1 MTFQTVVF
9 GTGVVTG
16 QGAVNYSDGDSIPS
30 GGYRLFIVPK
40 KNMGNNPIDIGFT
53 YVNQFGAIK
62 TSSVTTAIA
71 PNTTAGT
78 HVQAVLESGDTGI
91 RDLIGVSMFVG
102 GSPGDNLS
110 FESYNEGTGRSPIE
124 IAMTDP
130 FDRNVPG
137 SHIFEPYIGLYKG
150 KTIIIPSL
158 TPELYYSNPGILP
171 MQLIKSNITEFIS
184 ELIINRGITSITID
198 FSRAEMVSWISE
210 PLSTREYTGKD
221 FFIFKSWLES
231 VVGQVLSGY
240 VTNTQNQ
247 IIKNAISLIMMSTA
261 RTETAPTGASM
272 IGDVD
277 ANTGLYQA
285 FLKKLI
291 YDKRYIIIRV
301 ATGKSVILEGGGIP
315 AVVDGT
321 KQLPIPYN
329 LQFECPTINCDFNV
343 TRKQK

>member
-16 QGAVNYSDGDSIPS
+16 PGAVNYSDGSSIPS
-30 GGYRLFIVPK
+30 GGYRLFIVPT
-40 KNMGNNPIDIGFT
+40 KNLGNNPIDIGFT
-53 YVNQFGAIK
+53 YVNQFGEIQ

-78 HVQAVLESGDTGI
+78 HVQVVLESGDTGI
-91 RDLIGVSMFVG
+91 RDLIEVSIFVG
-102 GSPGDNLS
+102 GSSGDNLS
-110 FESYNEGTGRSPIE
+110 FESYNEGTGRPPIE
-124 IAMTDP
+124 IAKTEP

-137 SHIFEPYIGLYKG
+137 SHIFEPYLGLYKG

-158 TPELYYSNPGILP
+158 TPELYFSNPAILP
-171 MQLIKSNITEFIS
+171 MQLVRSSITEFIS

-198 FSRAEMVSWISE
+198 FSRAEMVSWIAE
-210 PLSTREYTGKD
+210 PLSTREFTGKD
-221 FFIFKSWLES
+221 FFIFRSWLES

-261 RTETAPTGASM
+261 KTETAPGGASM

-291 YDKRYIIIRV
+291 YDKRYIIVQV
-301 ATGKSVILEGGGIP
+301 ATGKSVALEGAGIP

-329 LQFECPTINCDFNV
+329 LQFACPIINCDFDV

>member
-1 MTFQTVVF
+1 MTFQTVVY

-16 QGAVNYSDGDSIPS
+16 QGVLNFSDGDSIPS

-53 YVNQFGAIK
+53 YVNQFGVIK

-78 HVQAVLESGDTGI
+78 YVQAVLEAGDTGI
-91 RDLIGVSMFVG
+91 RDLIGVSIFVG
-102 GSPGDNLS
+102 GSSGDNLS
-110 FESYNEGTGRSPIE
+110 FESYNEGTGRPPIE
-124 IAMTDP
+124 ITMTDP
-130 FDRNVPG
+130 FDRTVPG
-137 SHIFEPYIGLYKG
+137 SYIFEPYLGLYKG
-150 KTIIIPSL
+150 KAVIIPSL

-171 MQLIKSNITEFIS
+171 MQLIRSNITEFIS

-210 PLSTREYTGKD
+210 PLSTREFTGKD
-221 FFIFKSWLES
+221 FFLFKSWLES

-247 IIKNAISLIMMSTA
+247 VIKNAISLIMMSTA
-261 RTETAPTGASM
+261 QTETAPGGAS
-272 IGDVD
+272 ILGEVN

-285 FLKKLI
+285 FLKKLR
-291 YDKRYIIIRV
+291 YDKRYILIQVSIGKTV
-301 ATGKSVILEGGGIP
+301 ALEGAGIP

-329 LQFECPTINCDFNV
+329 LQFECLTINCDFNV

>member
-1 MTFQTVVF
+1 MTFQTVVY

-16 QGAVNYSDGDSIPS
+16 PGAINFSDGGSIPS
-30 GGYRLFIVPK
+30 GGYRLFIVPT
-40 KNMGNNPIDIGFT
+40 KNLGNNPIDIGFT
-53 YVNQFGAIK
+53 YVNQFGEIK

-78 HVQAVLESGDTGI
+78 HVQVVLESGDTGI
-91 RDLIGVSMFVG
+91 RDLIEVSIFVG
-102 GSPGDNLS
+102 GSSGDNLS
-110 FESYNEGTGRSPIE
+110 FESYNEGTGRPPIE
-124 IAMTDP
+124 IAKTEP

-137 SHIFEPYIGLYKG
+137 SHIFEPYLGLYKG

-158 TPELYYSNPGILP
+158 TPELYYSNPAILP
-171 MQLIKSNITEFIS
+171 MQLVRSSITEFIS

-210 PLSTREYTGKD
+210 PLSTREFTGKD
-221 FFIFKSWLES
+221 FFIFRSWLES

-261 RTETAPTGASM
+261 KTETAPGGASM

-291 YDKRYIIIRV
+291 YDKRYIIVQV
-301 ATGKSVILEGGGIP
+301 ATGKSVALEGAGIP
-315 AVVDGT
+315 VVVDGT

-329 LQFECPTINCDFNV
+329 LQFACPIINCDFDV

>member
-30 GGYRLFIVPK
+30 GGYRLFIVPT
-40 KNMGNNPIDIGFT
+40 KNLGNNPIDIGFT
-53 YVNQFGAIK
+53 YVNQFGEIK

-91 RDLIGVSMFVG
+91 RDLIGVSIFVG
-102 GSPGDNLS
+102 GTSGDNLS
-110 FESYNEGTGRSPIE
+110 FESYNEGTGRHPIE
-124 IAMTDP
+124 IAKTEP
-130 FDRNVPG
+130 FDINMPG
-137 SHIFEPYIGLYKG
+137 SHIFEPYLGLYKG

-171 MQLIKSNITEFIS
+171 MQLVRSRITEFIS
-184 ELIINRGITSITID
+184 ELIINRGITSIIVD
-198 FSRAEMVSWISE
+198 FSRAEMVSWITE

-221 FFIFKSWLES
+221 FFIFRSWLES

-277 ANTGLYQA
+277 VNTGLYQA

-291 YDKRYIIIRV
+291 YDKRYIIV
-301 ATGKSVILEGGGIP
+301 QVSTGKTVTLEGGGIP

-329 LQFECPTINCDFNV
+329 LQFVCPTINCDFNV

>member
-16 QGAVNYSDGDSIPS
+16 QGAINYSDRDSIPS

-40 KNMGNNPIDIGFT
+40 KNLGDNPIDIGFT
-53 YVNQFGAIK
+53 YVNQFGEIK

-78 HVQAVLESGDTGI
+78 HVQAVLEAGDTGI
-91 RDLIGVSMFVG
+91 RDIIEVSIFVG
-102 GSPGDNLS
+102 GSLGDNLS
-110 FESYNEGTGRSPIE
+110 FESFNEGTGRPPIE
-124 IAMTDP
+124 IAKTEP
-130 FDRNVPG
+130 FDRTVPG
-137 SHIFEPYIGLYKG
+137 SHIFEPYLGLYKG
-150 KTIIIPSL
+150 KAVNIPSL
-158 TPELYYSNPGILP
+158 IPELYFSNPAILP
-171 MQLIKSNITEFIS
+171 MQLVRSSITGFIG
-184 ELIINRGITSITID
+184 ELIINRGITSITFE
-198 FSRAEMVSWISE
+198 FSRAEMVSWIPE
-210 PLSTREYTGKD
+210 PLSTREFTGKD

-261 RTETAPTGASM
+261 KTETAPGGAST

-291 YDKRYIIIRV
+291 YDKRYIIVQV
-301 ATGKSVILEGGGIP
+301 ATGKSVALEGAGIP

-329 LQFECPTINCDFNV
+329 LQFACPTINCDFNV

>member
-1 MTFQTVVF
+1 MTFLTVVF

-16 QGAVNYSDGDSIPS
+16 PGAINYSDGSSIPS

-40 KNMGNNPIDIGFT
+40 KNLGNNPIDIGFT
-53 YVNQFGAIK
+53 YVNQFGELK

-78 HVQAVLESGDTGI
+78 HIQVVLEAGDTGI
-91 RDLIGVSMFVG
+91 RDLIEVSIFVG
-102 GSPGDNLS
+102 GSSGDEIS
-110 FESYNEGTGRSPIE
+110 FESYNEGTGRPPIE
-124 IAMTDP
+124 IARTEP
-130 FDRNVPG
+130 FDRTVPG
-137 SHIFEPYIGLYKG
+137 SHIFEPYLGLYKG
-150 KTIIIPSL
+150 KAVIIPSL
-158 TPELYYSNPGILP
+158 IPELYFSNPAILP
-171 MQLIKSNITEFIS
+171 IKLVRSSITEFIS
-184 ELIINRGITSITID
+184 ELIINRGITAITID
-198 FSRAEMVSWISE
+198 FSRAEIISWIPE
-210 PLSTREYTGKD
+210 PLSTREFTGKD
-221 FFIFKSWLES
+221 FFIFRSWLES

-247 IIKNAISLIMMSTA
+247 VIKNAISLIMMSTA
-261 RTETAPTGASM
+261 QTETAPGGAS
-272 IGDVD
+272 ILGDVD

-291 YDKRYIIIRV
+291 YDKRYIIIKV
-301 ATGKSVILEGGGIP
+301 ATGKSIALEGAGIP

>member
-1 MTFQTVVF
+1 MTFQTVVY

-16 QGAVNYSDGDSIPS
+16 PGAVNYSDGSSIPS
-30 GGYRLFIVPK
+30 GGYRLFIVPT
-40 KNMGNNPIDIGFT
+40 KNLGNNPIDIGFT
-53 YVNQFGAIK
+53 YVNQFGEIK

-78 HVQAVLESGDTGI
+78 HVQVVLESGDTGI
-91 RDLIGVSMFVG
+91 RDLIEVSIFVG
-102 GSPGDNLS
+102 GSSGDNLS
-110 FESYNEGTGRSPIE
+110 FESYNEGTGRPPIE
-124 IAMTDP
+124 IAKTEP
-130 FDRNVPG
+130 FDRTVPG
-137 SHIFEPYIGLYKG
+137 SHIFEPYLGLYKG

-158 TPELYYSNPGILP
+158 TPELYFSNPAILP
-171 MQLIKSNITEFIS
+171 MQLVRSSITEFIS

-210 PLSTREYTGKD
+210 PLSMREFTGKD
-221 FFIFKSWLES
+221 FFIFRSWLES

-261 RTETAPTGASM
+261 KTETAPGGASM

-291 YDKRYIIIRV
+291 YDKRYIIVQV
-301 ATGKSVILEGGGIP
+301 ATGKSVALEGAGIP

-329 LQFECPTINCDFNV
+329 LQFACPIINCDFDV

>member
-16 QGAVNYSDGDSIPS
+16 PGAINYSDVDSIPS

-40 KNMGNNPIDIGFT
+40 KNLGNNPIDIGFT
-53 YVNQFGAIK
+53 YVNQFGEIK

-91 RDLIGVSMFVG
+91 RDLIEVSIFVG
-102 GSPGDNLS
+102 GSSGDNLS

-124 IAMTDP
+124 IAKTEP
-130 FDRNVPG
+130 FDRTVPG
-137 SHIFEPYIGLYKG
+137 SHIFEPYLGLYKG
-150 KTIIIPSL
+150 KAVIIPSL
-158 TPELYYSNPGILP
+158 FPELYFSNPAILP
-171 MQLIKSNITEFIS
+171 MQLVRSGITEFIS

-198 FSRAEMVSWISE
+198 FSRAEMVSWIPE
-210 PLSTREYTGKD
+210 PLSTREFTGKD
-221 FFIFKSWLES
+221 FFIFRSWLES

-261 RTETAPTGASM
+261 QTETAPGGAS
-272 IGDVD
+272 ILGEVD

-291 YDKRYIIIRV
+291 YDKRYILIHVSAGKTV
-301 ATGKSVILEGGGIP
+301 ALEGAGVP

-329 LQFECPTINCDFNV
+329 LQFACSIINCDFNI